1 MPEEF
6 VDKDKLFEKEFWDL
20 FKGEPQDLVK
30 FMDEQ
35 LVEHFGSIP
44 LIFKY
49 LARRPDFYIHTMA
62 MRKNLYLTPKK
73 IPLKWVELISLGI
86 AFALK
91 NDYCAKVHIENA
103 WQAGANTDEILE
115 CLLIADV
122 MATSGIEARAVRVME
137 EFEAKHK
144 EELGKTE

>member
-1 MPEEF
+1 MSEEF
-6 VDKDKLFEKEFWDL
+6 VDKDELFEKEFWDL

-30 FMDEQ
+30 FMDEK
-35 LVEHFGSIP
+35 LEELFGGIP

-73 IPLKWVELISLGI
+73 IPLMWVELISLGI

-91 NDYCAKVHIENA
+91 NEYCAKVHMENA
-103 WQAGANTDEILE
+103 WKAGASTDQMLE
-115 CLLIADV
+115 CMLIADV
-122 MATSGIEARAVRVME
+122 MATSGIEAKAVRVIQ
-137 EFEAKHK
+137 EFEERHK
-144 EELGKTE
+144 EELEKTG